1 MSKAIRIRTTP
12 GGDDNYVSVN
22 LNQDFDQLNIL
33 SLSIGQEDAY
43 RSFDSNYGVV
53 AGRIDINNGFGL
65 KNAKVSIFIPL
76 EDIDASSE
84 VVSALYPYRTTG
96 DKNSL
101 GKRYNLLPNRK
112 QSRYH
117 TPVGT
122 FPSKREILD
131 NTTMVEVYNKY
142 YKFTTTTNESGDYMF
157 FGVPVGD
164 QQIFIDIDVSDIG
177 FLSVRPYDLI
187 SKGKSK
193 EDFIDQFEFS
203 DKPDLDKLPQ
213 IISKTEV
220 VNVLPFWSDDLE
232 ETKKRVGVTRYD
244 FSVTEYELTPT
255 AMFLGSVFSDNDNDS
270 LSKNCRPRKKMGR
283 MNDLITG
290 EGKIEAIT
298 RTTNGSI
305 VKSKE
310 IPSDSIDENGNWAIQ
325 LPMNLRKMVTDE
337 FGALIPSPDGKKGIS
352 TEADYRFRISMGSDN
367 GIESKRTRA
376 KLLVPNMTNNY
387 EFGEF
392 TGEELKTNQEKG
404 TPIFNINKQ
413 LSYFNSEDES
423 ETDPTIQYNY
433 LEDFF
438 TFRWKKVYTVRQ
450 YIPRYQPNPNEG
462 SSQKNFI
469 GFKQIMDGN
478 GVNKIPYNRLF
489 TKGSILYTILCYVL
503 TVIGFFTAFINGLIQ
518 LLNGIISNICE
529 TPIPFFCLNSGF
541 ENAGGRS
548 LKPAWGLLQ
557 GQTFDEDENKIWGWG
572 AFKDGKFIIGKKIG
586 YDSAYCD
593 HVLGASKENVDESG
607 HEAWQVSR
615 YWQVSKWTKG
625 WNGIWSLFKK
635 AKDDD
640 DNDVKNNTNQ
650 KRAKQQNWLHD
661 PNKGLIGAEVEDDD
675 IDRNDCGR
683 PSDWVYENL
692 GGELGWTNCWTFRG
706 DIPSKRRIRNCIGFK
721 LNEYQTGGDVDQ
733 GIYITQTPYFSRT
746 NNPLG
751 INTIIGDRR
760 WWRLST
766 NNDNPVKTYGVDSQP
781 DGTDNYL
788 PIRKWSYKNVW
799 YSAPLCM
806 DLDRNSAGG
815 NKAYYRGCKRTN
827 VGDFNFNFVN
837 KEWWKDDLK
846 VRKCNKPE
854 CKDGI
859 RILGICISFNPKLTR
874 ICPVKGLCNKCTNDD
889 EVDYSVD
896 EGVWPPFCNQNDL
909 DSYNKSSCDEY
920 NNNKIDS
927 EGNLNK
933 GDNYGVNRK
942 CCAGC
947 NECDEYGLLQYY
959 KDKYNENP
967 NDAPADV
974 SKVYRCGSNCL
985 DGCCETIAPISLR
998 CREDGSEY
1006 SPALFSTGKCGA
1018 DDVVRRC
1025 KTCSGVDWSG
1035 ISDWVE
1041 CSLETIAT
1049 SLGMLDFEFYNDWMN
1064 GSLYYPLIK
1073 RKLKIRKRKKGKND
1087 VKKDVFCDYDCDGTN
1102 NTKPVDYQTP
1112 DTKQI
1117 YSVKIVG
1124 GKKVE
1129 DYNFEGC
1136 IVTIPKRMD
1145 SKLNFDSKYDA
1156 YRSIEFNGYFYADK
1170 DKPCSF
1176 TLNDYCSKEDAD
1188 GKLVN
1193 VCKDKS
1199 KLKNTNKKIRI
1210 KIKEVSNEHGKPKYL
1225 KTSVDGEDDIE
1236 VWENFG
1242 GHGHHKNKCKENY
1255 LIERLEYIKKDLSDC
1270 QSVNTD
1276 KKVQKV
1282 TDDDEGVFAIKQK
1295 DEDGFDVIKKEF
1307 SEVVSFSSNAAKEV
1321 KHNLGTTNI
1330 EVRFITKIGSIDITN
1345 SGDVSYRVE
1354 TKNKIEVTFVGSTT
1368 TNIDVRVTST
1378 DKSCSLN
1385 CAEQG
1390 TAACSEKNNCGCD
1403 SEKNYNTS
1411 KPIYR
1416 GLIKEKDNEIYYSSI
1431 IDKSDVA
1438 FNSDDYKKNILFP
1451 TNITELG
1458 SSVNCDIDEAP
1469 FIIGELPQTSYQLSE
1484 EDLSVRKGKGTKE
1497 SPYQLK
1503 EKESIV
1509 NLSAYIDFG
1518 CSGIRCMN
1526 VRSSLTAA
1534 QVGSDLYDLNDAG
1547 LECKTCSSYSDVDT
1561 DVRGY
1566 FCRRFS
1572 TFVPNTNENKNIS
1585 NMSVNYIR
1593 QGSTQ
1598 GENYYEPYNEVSPKC
1613 NSDLDNKFGVLI
1625 DDDGNKSPQFTI
1637 DNDLNDGDFIIPGD
1651 KCGYRELNTSFGDVK
1666 YFYAM
1671 DASSHTKNNLKDFP
1685 YNGSKLGKDGDVES
1699 NILVKDDE
1707 GISITTTQTP
1717 YFFYFGLVPGKT
1729 ALNKLVGKYFADI
1742 IDATTLEDISGG
1754 DNGDGDGDPKPDDD
1768 DDKQKVINLI
1778 ESNCLKY

>member
-337 FGALIPSPDGKKGIS
+337 FGALIPSPDGKKGIP

-529 TPIPFFCLNSGF
+529 TPIPFFCLNL
-541 ENAGGRS
+541 EKKVAGGRG
-548 LKPAWGLLQ
+548 LKWDGSFPFYVWNEDKEKWVEKTYGAGLISWAPQLQ
-557 GQTFDEDENKIWGWG
+557 TGLPY
-572 AFKDGKFIIGKKIG
+572 KFG
-586 YDSAYCD
+586 D
-593 HVLGASKENVDESG
+593 VDLTD
-607 HEAWQVSR
+607 R
-615 YWQVSKWTKG
+615 RTK
-625 WNGIWSLFKK
+625 
-635 AKDDD
+635 
-640 DNDVKNNTNQ
+640 
-650 KRAKQQNWLHD
+650 QNWLSSTTENATPD
-661 PNKGLIGAEVEDDD
+661 SGDEEVDN
-675 IDRNDCGR
+675 NDCGYR
-683 PSDWVYENL
+683 EDWEFKQM
-692 GGELGWTNCWTFRG
+692 GEDGDYVKCWTFRG
-706 DIPSKRRIRNCIGFK
+706 EKPSRRRIKNCVG
-721 LNEYQTGGDVDQ
+721 YQLYWPTSKYPVGTAHTIPQSPWNDSNKRKWFRHPTTTG
-733 GIYITQTPYFSRT
+733 
-746 NNPLG
+746 
-751 INTIIGDRR
+751 
-760 WWRLST
+760 
-766 NNDNPVKTYGVDSQP
+766 
-781 DGTDNYL
+781 DNYWL
-788 PIRKWSYKNVW
+788 W
-799 YSAPLCM
+799 YSQ
-806 DLDRNSAGG
+806 
-815 NKAYYRGCKRTN
+815 KACYGPAASRPASCIKI
-827 VGDFNFNFVN
+827 
-837 KEWWKDDLK
+837 DLK
-846 VRKCNKPE
+846 EINEKGLNIGWLSDDFKTSRCNIPE
-854 CKDGI
+854 CKTQSSDGGFAI
-859 RILGICISFNPKLTR
+859 KLFGVCLIFDPKLTR

-896 EGVWPPFCNQNDL
+896 EGVWPPFCNPNDPNG
-909 DSYNKSSCDEY
+909 SYNKSSCDEY

-974 SKVYRCGSNCL
+974 SRVYRCGSNCL

-1282 TDDDEGVFAIKQK
+1282 TDEDEGVFAIKQK

-1307 SEVVSFSSNAAKEV
+1307 SEVVSFSPNAAKEV

-1330 EVRFITKIGSIDITN
+1330 EVRFITKIGSVDITN

-1368 TNIDVRVTST
+1368 TNIDVRVIST
-1378 DKSCSLN
+1378 DKSCSLS

-1390 TAACSEKNNCGCD
+1390 TAACNEKNNCGCD

-1625 DDDGNKSPQFTI
+1625 DDDGNESPQFTI

-1699 NILVKDDE
+1699 NILVDDNE